1 MEMIRCRGLFSVP
14 THARTQPRTGVLAY
28 GNDSAVSSHDPKGV
42 DPEVDVENTF

>member
-28 GNDSAVSSHDPKGV
+28 GNDSAVSSHMIPKAS
-42 DPEVDVENTF
+42 TQKLM